1 MVGSNWTWT
10 RGLVVA
16 GTLVASVLMGSN
28 VMAAEETAEP
38 QSAGLNFNPFDLP
51 ENFGWLSDPEVP
63 AENISDALFGG
74 KFSLNNRLRWEH
86 VAQTRRDET
95 SAITNRTRFGYGTK
109 ELNGL
114 SFYAELE
121 NNTPFDRSDHGVP
134 QAAQGDSGR
143 GKAVIADPE
152 EVELNQAYIKYVYQ
166 GDIKLD
172 VIAGRQRIILD
183 DARFVGNVGWRQ
195 MEQTF
200 DAVRVNTDLGIENF
214 NLTYVY
220 IWKVNTIFTEEAAGL
235 VGVPARDNGPLDSQ
249 THLINTSYKFCD
261 ALKLTGFAYLFDLSN
276 ATVGDPASN
285 ATYGVTASG
294 KVAIDDT
301 FSTAYSLT
309 YATQSDY
316 ADNAT
321 SYSADFFAADGKLV
335 AKDLGFGGVGYQK
348 LGSDNGTAAFQTPAG
363 TNHAFQGWADV
374 FLTTPITGLQDLYVY
389 AGTTLPCG
397 TKVKITYHDFDVA
410 KGGDLGSEIDVVL
423 SKKINKNWSVL
434 SKLAS
439 YNGGSSANA
448 DRTKFILETTFSF

>member
-1 MVGSNWTWT
+1 MIGSNWTWT
-10 RGLVVA
+10 RGLAVA
-16 GTLVASVLMGSN
+16 GTLAASVLMGSN
-28 VMAAEETAEP
+28 VMAAEETSEP

-51 ENFGWLSDPEVP
+51 ENFGWLSDPETP

-86 VAQTRRDET
+86 VAETGLDET
-95 SAITNRTRFGYGTK
+95 SVITNRTRFGYGTK
-109 ELNGL
+109 ALNGL

-121 NNTPFDRSDHGVP
+121 NNTPFDRSDGRSDASGAP
-134 QAAQGDSGR
+134 AQGTVT
-143 GKAVIADPE
+143 KAVVADPE
-152 EVELNQAYIKYVYQ
+152 EVELNQAYIKYVFQ

-200 DAVRVNTDLGIENF
+200 DAVRINTDLGVENF
-214 NLTYVY
+214 NLTYIYV
-220 IWKVNTIFTEEAAGL
+220 WQMNRIFTEESIAGL
-235 VGVPARDNGPLDSQ
+235 APLDSQ
-249 THLINTSYKFCD
+249 THLINTSYKFND

-276 ATVGDPASN
+276 DAAGDANSN

-294 KVAIDDT
+294 KVAVDENLNVV
-301 FSTAYSLT
+301 YSLT

-316 ADNAT
+316 ADNT
-321 SYSADFFAADGKLV
+321 TKYSADFFAADGKLV

-374 FLTTPITGLQDLYVY
+374 FLTTPPAGLQDLYVY
-389 AGTTLPCG
+389 AGTTFPCG
-397 TKVKITYHDFDVA
+397 TKVKISYHDFDAA
-410 KGGDLGSEIDVVL
+410 KGGELGSEIDVVL
-423 SKKINKNWSVL
+423 SKKLNKNWSVL

-448 DRTKFILETTFSF
+448 DRTKFILETTFTF